1 MRHDKIIKQLENAF
15 EISKITKN
23 FNILKCLIKKVGN
36 FLDKDYSSI
45 YWQIR
50 ESYQKD
56 IDEYKKEKNLVN
68 FFLEYFAF

>member
-15 EISKITKN
+15 EILKITKN

-36 FLDKDYSSI
+36 FLDNDYSSI

-50 ESYQKD
+50 EKLLKRY
-56 IDEYKKEKNLVN
+56 
-68 FFLEYFAF
+68 